1 MLPEIFIELP
11 NFIIVHILNNIEN
24 KIMSIRINQYK
35 IITNIQDKGKSII
48 YTIIYEDIINIKQ
61 TLATLGK
68 TIIIWPYFHWLSPK
82 YQHIIPNYIK
92 RWRIKWWWI
101 IIISIIIRWVRIRIS
116 RTRLVL
122 IIRIEGKWEI
132 KLETISQEIQVED
145 EIRWFD
151 WKEIAENYGNEE
163 KK

>member
-68 TIIIWPYFHWLSPK
+68 TIIIWPYFH
-82 YQHIIPNYIK
+82 
-92 RWRIKWWWI
+92 
-101 IIISIIIRWVRIRIS
+101 
-116 RTRLVL
+116 
-122 IIRIEGKWEI
+122 
-132 KLETISQEIQVED
+132 
-145 EIRWFD
+145 
-151 WKEIAENYGNEE
+151 
-163 KK
+163 

>member
-1 MLPEIFIELP
+1 VLPEIFIELP

-68 TIIIWPYFHWLSPK
+68 TIIIWPYFH
-82 YQHIIPNYIK
+82 
-92 RWRIKWWWI
+92 
-101 IIISIIIRWVRIRIS
+101 
-116 RTRLVL
+116 
-122 IIRIEGKWEI
+122 
-132 KLETISQEIQVED
+132 
-145 EIRWFD
+145 
-151 WKEIAENYGNEE
+151 
-163 KK
+163 